1 MKLNKLITCSY
12 ETEITGIKIDS
23 REVEKGD
30 LFIAVKGFNIDH
42 NLYIDDAIKKGA
54 VAVISER
61 NWQKSVP
68 VIKVDNIEEALVEIC
83 KKFYSYNNN
92 IRLIGIT
99 GTDGKTTTA
108 TILEEL
114 LTLKEK
120 TSYIG
125 TNGIKTEN
133 GYQSTENT
141 TPSVDKM
148 YKYLSELYKN
158 KYKNVVL
165 EVSSEALLHKRVDSF
180 KFKYAIY
187 TNITEDHLNIHKSVE
202 NYIKAKN
209 HLIDLVEE
217 DGYVIINADDKNC
230 NKLDTKG
237 KKVITYGKNHKCD
250 YIIDYINEK
259 EDTTEFILK
268 HKDTTYKFESPLK
281 GEYNVYN
288 LTASIIVCFLEN
300 IELQAIKEK
309 VRKIDNIPGRREYL
323 NFGQE
328 YTLVLDYA
336 HTENGIRTI
345 VESFKNKGK
354 PIFVVTGQAGGR
366 EVEKREKI
374 GSYLLNNVDEVIF
387 TMDDPRHENVNDI
400 IDQMIGKEKSNNYKR
415 IVDRRKA
422 IKYALQK
429 AKQDDIVLVLG
440 KGRDKYMAVE
450 DRREP
455 YCDYDVIKEFFGK
468 NTKK

>member
-1 MKLNKLITCSY
+1 MKLNELINCSY
-12 ETEITGIKIDS
+12 ETEIIGIKIDS
-23 REVEKGD
+23 REVKKGD
-30 LFIAVKGFNIDH
+30 LFVAIKGFNIDH

-54 VAVISER
+54 VAVISEKDLKKR
-61 NWQKSVP
+61 VP
-68 VIKVDNIEEALVEIC
+68 VIKVDNIDEALVEIC
-83 KKFYSYNNN
+83 KKFYSYDNN

-120 TSYIG
+120 TAYIG
-125 TNGIKTEN
+125 TNGIKTEE
-133 GYQSTENT
+133 GYQLTENT

-209 HLIDLVEE
+209 HLIDLVDE
-217 DGYVIINADDKNC
+217 DGYVIINTDDQNC
-230 NKLDTKG
+230 NKLDTKE

-309 VRKIDNIPGRREYL
+309 IEQISNIPGRREYL

-354 PIFVVTGQAGGR
+354 SITVVTGQAGGR

-374 GSYLLNNVDEVIF
+374 GSYLLNNVDKVIF
-387 TMDDPRHENVNDI
+387 TMDDPRFENVNDI
-400 IDQMIGKEKSNNYKR
+400 IDQMVGKEKTSKYKR
-415 IVDRRKA
+415 IIDRKEA
-422 IKYALQK
+422 IKYALK
-429 AKQDDIVLVLG
+429 SAKKDEIILILG
-440 KGRDKYMAVE
+440 KGRDKYMAIE
-450 DRREP
+450 DRKES
-455 YCDYDVIKEFFGK
+455 YCDYDVIKDFFIK
-468 NTKK
+468 NAEK

>member
-61 NWQKSVP
+61 NWQKRVP

-125 TNGIKTEN
+125 TNGIKTEE

-180 KFKYAIY
+180 KFKYAICY
-187 TNITEDHLNIHKSVE
+187 
-202 NYIKAKN
+202 
-209 HLIDLVEE
+209 
-217 DGYVIINADDKNC
+217 
-230 NKLDTKG
+230 
-237 KKVITYGKNHKCD
+237 
-250 YIIDYINEK
+250 
-259 EDTTEFILK
+259 
-268 HKDTTYKFESPLK
+268 
-281 GEYNVYN
+281 
-288 LTASIIVCFLEN
+288 
-300 IELQAIKEK
+300 
-309 VRKIDNIPGRREYL
+309 
-323 NFGQE
+323 
-328 YTLVLDYA
+328 
-336 HTENGIRTI
+336 
-345 VESFKNKGK
+345 
-354 PIFVVTGQAGGR
+354 
-366 EVEKREKI
+366 
-374 GSYLLNNVDEVIF
+374 
-387 TMDDPRHENVNDI
+387 
-400 IDQMIGKEKSNNYKR
+400 YKR
-415 IVDRRKA
+415 RW
-422 IKYALQK
+422 
-429 AKQDDIVLVLG
+429 
-440 KGRDKYMAVE
+440 
-450 DRREP
+450 
-455 YCDYDVIKEFFGK
+455 
-468 NTKK
+468 